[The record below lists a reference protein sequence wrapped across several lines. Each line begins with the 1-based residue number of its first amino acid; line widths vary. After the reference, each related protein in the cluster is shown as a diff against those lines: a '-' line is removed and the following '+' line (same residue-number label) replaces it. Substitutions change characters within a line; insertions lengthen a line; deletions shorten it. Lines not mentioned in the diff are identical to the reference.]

1 MKFEPLP
8 VLNPNLEKISYSF
21 EIEQGDNKFIL
32 NMKSNDQNIILEISE
47 DNMSLEYYENKLT
60 ISDINNIHKIFSDF
74 SIFKEFFDYI
84 KTQIENK
91 KVEIFRISNQKIS
104 IKLKEENIEIILYKK
119 NLNND
124 IIIRKI
130 FEEMKT
136 TKINIKNIED
146 KYEKIILE
154 NSKMN
159 QEIESLKALNNELK
173 KENIEIK
180 DNIDKLNKENEK
192 LKEANKNL
200 ESKIDI
206 YKSIDEEIKN
216 MIKEENKKEKPV
228 IKNIIKENKNIQNKF
243 SLSENS
249 KNEYKCNSNSI
260 KKINKLNLDN
270 INNNT
275 NNIIEKIKPFKLEKN
290 ELNQNYIKK
299 RIKSFSKRSNTLNDL
314 KCPKLDIIKGNENI
328 EQNRFTKYNKRK
340 DFENIIEEDDIFN
353 NENKIT
359 DRDLNSLNINL
370 KKIPP
375 QLFNKSLKN
384 TLSCN
389 DLSIKK
395 NFNKNISRNKILYN
409 LPKNNE
415 PNFLNYT
422 FTNRNKKNINNK
434 YLNNNFTNN
443 NERKLNFIT
452 KTKNKESIDNKIRN
466 YSSENKR
473 NEIYKNNLSEFKHK
487 AKPINNNYKNMGF
500 YYTNNKKCNN
510 EKYQKFDSN
519 SKYRL
524 NTEHIQYK
532 SNKIFENINAKKK
545 NLFQSNQNQKEKN
558 QIIINK
564 INYQNLIISPINNFY
579 LEKNYNLNDFANAL
593 KYVSGSHIINATLQ
607 CLVNIKQLV
616 KYFLF
621 NKEAIKTNINEKQ
634 LSNAF
639 LEIVENLWENKYIKE
654 YSSINFNSII
664 QKQMNN
670 KFFLNSNELIT
681 FILNTLHKELNKI
694 KNNNPEFNLSYS
706 GENFDKY
713 FQNFEKYY
721 KENFQSIIS
730 DLFYQKC
737 DCKINCY
744 NCNTLSHQIY
754 LTNIL
759 TFSLE
764 KVKEFNNINK
774 KYISINDC
782 FKYFKNSEYEIIKC
796 TKCKKEDFLG
806 ISNNLL
812 VASKVLIIY
821 IDRINKLENKIVID
835 EEIDLSNYFYYKKN
849 GSKYELIS
857 IMTFLEDDQFIAFCK
872 SFVDNKWYK
881 YEDSKVTQ
889 SSFKEVKSKGY
900 PELLFYSLKE

>member
-1 MKFEPLP
+1 MKSEPP
-8 VLNPNLEKISYSF
+8 PKLNPSLKQISSSF
-21 EIEQGDNKFIL
+21 DIKQGEITFIL
-32 NMKSNDQNIILEISE
+32 TMKSKDENMTLELSE
-47 DNMSLEYYENKLT
+47 ENMLLENYEKKLN

-136 TKINIKNIED
+136 TKINIKNIEI

-353 NENKIT
+353 NENKTT

-395 NFNKNISRNKILYN
+395 
-409 LPKNNE
+409 
-415 PNFLNYT
+415 
-422 FTNRNKKNINNK
+422 
-434 YLNNNFTNN
+434 
-443 NERKLNFIT
+443 
-452 KTKNKESIDNKIRN
+452 
-466 YSSENKR
+466 
-473 NEIYKNNLSEFKHK
+473 
-487 AKPINNNYKNMGF
+487 
-500 YYTNNKKCNN
+500 
-510 EKYQKFDSN
+510 KF
-519 SKYRL
+519 
-524 NTEHIQYK
+524 
-532 SNKIFENINAKKK
+532 
-545 NLFQSNQNQKEKN
+545 
-558 QIIINK
+558 
-564 INYQNLIISPINNFY
+564 
-579 LEKNYNLNDFANAL
+579 
-593 KYVSGSHIINATLQ
+593 
-607 CLVNIKQLV
+607 
-616 KYFLF
+616 
-621 NKEAIKTNINEKQ
+621 
-634 LSNAF
+634 
-639 LEIVENLWENKYIKE
+639 
-654 YSSINFNSII
+654 
-664 QKQMNN
+664 
-670 KFFLNSNELIT
+670 
-681 FILNTLHKELNKI
+681 
-694 KNNNPEFNLSYS
+694 
-706 GENFDKY
+706 
-713 FQNFEKYY
+713 
-721 KENFQSIIS
+721 
-730 DLFYQKC
+730 
-737 DCKINCY
+737 
-744 NCNTLSHQIY
+744 
-754 LTNIL
+754 
-759 TFSLE
+759 
-764 KVKEFNNINK
+764 
-774 KYISINDC
+774 
-782 FKYFKNSEYEIIKC
+782 
-796 TKCKKEDFLG
+796 
-806 ISNNLL
+806 
-812 VASKVLIIY
+812 
-821 IDRINKLENKIVID
+821 
-835 EEIDLSNYFYYKKN
+835 
-849 GSKYELIS
+849 
-857 IMTFLEDDQFIAFCK
+857 
-872 SFVDNKWYK
+872 
-881 YEDSKVTQ
+881 
-889 SSFKEVKSKGY
+889 
-900 PELLFYSLKE
+900 